1 VICRHEAD
9 DDEGRPFTSQ
19 REDDAWLVAAVAQSF
34 STLSPRE
41 RAVLLA
47 AARGAED
54 KEIAAKLGCSV
65 STVRTLWQRTYRK
78 TRELSRRM
86 LIARAW
92 KEACRMA
99 SLSTFQRR
107 DKQMRACETGALR
120 PEIEISRSGR
130 STTSGGNDG
139 IAEQGS
145 SVVQGVARRPVCA

>member
-1 VICRHEAD
+1 MTRGRREAQ
-9 DDEGRPFTSQ
+9 DEQGRPFTAQ
-19 REDDAWLVAAVAQSF
+19 RDGDAWLVAAVANSF

-54 KEIAAKLGCSV
+54 KEIAEKLGCSL
-65 STVRTLWQRTYRK
+65 STVRTLWHRTYRK

-99 SLSTFQRR
+99 SVVDLST
-107 DKQMRACETGALR
+107 T
-120 PEIEISRSGR
+120 
-130 STTSGGNDG
+130 
-139 IAEQGS
+139 
-145 SVVQGVARRPVCA
+145 

>member
-1 VICRHEAD
+1 MRELRQGWADVICRHEA
-9 DDEGRPFTSQ
+9 
-19 REDDAWLVAAVAQSF
+19 EDDAWLVAAVAKSF

-54 KEIAAKLGCSV
+54 KEIAAELGCSV

-92 KEACRMA
+92 KEACRIA

-107 DKQMRACETGALR
+107 DVASTDA
-120 PEIEISRSGR
+120 GR
-130 STTSGGNDG
+130 SSL
-139 IAEQGS
+139 
-145 SVVQGVARRPVCA
+145 R

>member
-1 VICRHEAD
+1 MASHLHETE
-9 DDEGRPFTSQ
+9 DEGRPFTAQ
-19 REDDAWLVAAVAQSF
+19 GDGDVWLVAAVANSF

-54 KEIAAKLGCSV
+54 KEIAEKLGCSL
-65 STVRTLWQRTYRK
+65 STVRTLWHRTYRK

-99 SLSTFQRR
+99 SVVDLST
-107 DKQMRACETGALR
+107 T
-120 PEIEISRSGR
+120 
-130 STTSGGNDG
+130 
-139 IAEQGS
+139 
-145 SVVQGVARRPVCA
+145 